1 MRCAGEWLG
10 VPIDTLARRIPLLL
24 AVAAPFLTCWL
35 FIDTYVLPA
44 RLEPYVVELSGTWK
58 LQEGDGEG
66 WADPAYDDAGWGEIR
81 FPGGYAEQGYRASQ
95 AWARKR
101 FELPPVLHGKPLLLT
116 LGGMRSSRVTLFVN
130 GHEVGRTDE
139 SFQGPKGEVDGLEA
153 WKVDSRELRPGT
165 NVLAL
170 RFEWTLPGNDGV
182 VDGRMLL
189 GAQEQLTPY
198 YLRASDTRRFFQN
211 GALALFAFMLVL
223 LGLFMSRE
231 ANPSRRALQRSTFF
245 VVASAALYLG
255 GPTGAL
261 LPLSQS
267 SPVTFTAISLVVAG
281 IVWAMVEFSQQYCLG
296 HITRGGKVHRAICGV
311 SAGAFLAVHAL
322 GLLAWYVALYQLFA
336 LYIFGSMLYVTVLTV
351 ATLLRRKRA
360 SDGVFAAA
368 VLCMLGSGV
377 VDLLTDL
384 YVMQAPRLFSV
395 AVINLGM
402 CAGMLLIADFIQLS
416 YVNETLS
423 ARLTRTNAEL
433 AVALARAEDA
443 ARLKSALL
451 EERLASV
458 GTLATGVAHEINNP
472 MAYVTANLAYL
483 AKELPELARSTGSGG
498 PMGGEL
504 AELGQ
509 VAAESLEGARRVN
522 QVVKELRIFARGGCD
537 ERQEAVDVRAVAKRS
552 LNLALHE
559 LEQRARIV
567 QELEEVP
574 RVLGNESQLG
584 QVCLNLLLNAGQAM
598 TGGDTGRN
606 ELLLRTRRR
615 EDGWV
620 VLEVA
625 DTGCGI
631 APEDQRR
638 LFDPFFTTKP
648 AGEGMGMGLSICHGI
663 VKRLG
668 GEIQVESVVG
678 KGSLFRVV
686 LPPHAA

>member
-1 MRCAGEWLG
+1 
-10 VPIDTLARRIPLLL
+10 VPIHTLARRIPLLL
-24 AVAAPFLTCWL
+24 AVAAPFLACWL
-35 FIDTYVLPA
+35 FIDAYVLPA
-44 RLEPYVVELSGTWK
+44 RLEPYVLHLNGTWK
-58 LQEGDGEG
+58 LQEGDGAG
-66 WADPAYDDAGWGEIR
+66 WADPAYDDSGWGEIR
-81 FPGGYAEQGYRASQ
+81 FPGGYSAQGYRASR

-101 FELPPVLHGKPLLLT
+101 FDLPPLLRDKPLLLM
-116 LGGMRSSRVTLFVN
+116 LGGMRTSRVTLFVN

-139 SFQGPKGEVDGLEA
+139 SFRGLKGEVDGLEA
-153 WKVDSRELRPGT
+153 WKVDSRELRPGS

-170 RFEWTLPGNDGV
+170 RFDWTLPGSDGV
-182 VDGRMLL
+182 VDSRMLL
-189 GAQEQLTPY
+189 GAQEELTPY
-198 YLRASDTRRFFQN
+198 YLRVSDLRRFFQN

-223 LGLFMSRE
+223 LGMFMSRE
-231 ANPSRRALQRSTFF
+231 ADPSRRALQRSTFF
-245 VVASAALYLG
+245 VVASAALYVG
-255 GPTGAL
+255 TRTGAL
-261 LPLSQS
+261 LPLRQS
-267 SPVTFTAISLVVAG
+267 SPLTFTMLALTVVG
-281 IVWAMVEFSQQYCLG
+281 IVWAMIEFAQHYCLG
-296 HITRGGKVHRAICGV
+296 HVTRGGKAHRAVCGV
-311 SAGAFLAVHAL
+311 SAGAFLAVYAL
-322 GLLAWYVALYQLFA
+322 GPLAGSVVLYRLFA
-336 LYIFGSMLYVTVLTV
+336 LYIFGSVLYVTGLTA
-351 ATLLRRKRA
+351 ATLLRRKRSA
-360 SDGVFAAA
+360 DGVFAAA
-368 VLCMLGSGV
+368 LFCMLGAGV

-384 YVMQAPRLFSV
+384 YVVQAPRLFLL

-451 EERLASV
+451 AERLASV

-472 MAYVTANLAYL
+472 MAYVTANLAFL
-483 AKELPELARSTGSGG
+483 AKQLPELARSAEG
-498 PMGGEL
+498 PGVAKEEL

-509 VAAESLEGARRVN
+509 VAVESLEGARRVN
-522 QVVKELRIFARGGCD
+522 QIVKELRLFARGGGGD
-537 ERQEAVDVRAVAKRS
+537 ERLEAVDVRTVARRS

-574 RVLGNESQLG
+574 RVLGSESQLG

-598 TGGDTGRN
+598 TQGDTGCN
-606 ELLLRTRRR
+606 ELILRTRRR

-620 VLEVA
+620 MLEVA
-625 DTGCGI
+625 DTGRGI
-631 APEDQRR
+631 PPEDQRR
-638 LFDPFFTTKP
+638 LFDPFFTTRP

-678 KGSLFRVV
+678 KGSVFRVV
-686 LPPHAA
+686 LPPHAK

>member
-1 MRCAGEWLG
+1 MR
-10 VPIDTLARRIPLLL
+10 IDTVARRLPLLL
-24 AVAAPFLTCWL
+24 AVAAPFLVCWL
-35 FIDTYVLPA
+35 FIDAYVLPA
-44 RLEPYVVELSGTWK
+44 HVEPYVLRLNGTWK
-58 LQEGDGEG
+58 LQEGDGVG
-66 WADPAYDDAGWGEIR
+66 WAEPAYDDAGWGEIH
-81 FPGGYAEQGYRASQ
+81 FPGGYSAQGYRASQ

-101 FELPPVLHGKPLLLT
+101 FELPPLLRDKPLLLT
-116 LGGMRSSRVTLFVN
+116 MGGMRTSRVTLFVN

-139 SFQGPKGEVDGLEA
+139 SFRGLKGEVDGLEA

-170 RFEWTLPGNDGV
+170 RFEWTLPGSDGV

-189 GAQEQLTPY
+189 GTVEQLTPY
-198 YLRASDTRRFFQN
+198 YLRTSDIRQFFQN
-211 GALALFAFMLVL
+211 GALALFAFMLLL
-223 LGLFMSRE
+223 LGMFMSRE
-231 ANPSRRALQRSTFF
+231 ADSSRRALQRSTVF

-255 GPTGAL
+255 IRTGL
-261 LPLSQS
+261 LPLRQS
-267 SPVTFTAISLVVAG
+267 SPLTFTALTLTVAG
-281 IVWAMVEFSQQYCLG
+281 VVWAMMEFSQHYCLG
-296 HITRGGKVHRAICGV
+296 HLTRGGKVHRAVCGV
-311 SAGAFLAVHAL
+311 FAAAL
-322 GLLAWYVALYQLFA
+322 LGVQGLGPPGGTVVLYRLFA
-336 LYIFGSMLYVTVLTV
+336 LYIFATVLYVTGLTM
-351 ATLLRRKRA
+351 ATLLRRKRPA
-360 SDGVFAAA
+360 DAVFAAA
-368 VLCMLGSGV
+368 VFCMLGAGV

-384 YVMQAPRLFSV
+384 YVWQAPRLFSV
-395 AVINLGM
+395 AMINLGL
-402 CAGMLLIADFIQLS
+402 CVGVLLIADFIQLS

-423 ARLTRTNAEL
+423 ASLSRTNAEL

-451 EERLASV
+451 TERLASV

-472 MAYVTANLAYL
+472 MAYVTANLAFL
-483 AKELPELARSTGSGG
+483 ARELPELARSAQG
-498 PMGGEL
+498 PGVASGEL

-509 VAAESLEGARRVN
+509 VATESLEGARRVN
-522 QVVKELRIFARGGCD
+522 QIVKELRLFARGGGGD
-537 ERQEAVDVRAVAKRS
+537 ERLEAVDVRVVAKRS

-559 LEQRARIV
+559 LEPRARII

-574 RVLGNESQLG
+574 QVLGSESQLG

-598 TGGDTGRN
+598 TKGDRGQN
-606 ELLLRTRRR
+606 ELILRTRRR

-620 VLEVA
+620 MLEVA

-668 GEIQVESVVG
+668 GEIQVESAVG
-678 KGSLFRVV
+678 KGSVFRVV